1 MKLGVYNT
9 SVMGF
14 KGRREDRNT
23 VQQLKQDNN
32 YSLTENNK
40 IRISK
45 AINNLADESGENNVK
60 FLLDVADNLKKNK
73 NAYNRLKAIMVP
85 EKMKLAQFRKYYHSV
100 LSVREKEVL
109 INMGLDPWS
118 VEGLKYV
125 GDCRRFKIKLGDPIP
140 DNEEQK

>member
-1 MKLGVYNT
+1 MEIIKLP
-9 SVMGF
+9 S
-14 KGRREDRNT
+14 
-23 VQQLKQDNN
+23 
-32 YSLTENNK
+32 
-40 IRISK
+40 
-45 AINNLADESGENNVK
+45 AIEKERKRMRSA
-60 FLLDVADNLKKNK
+60 NLKKNK

-85 EKMKLAQFRKYYHSV
+85 EKMKLAQFRKSYHSV
-100 LSVREKEVL
+100 LSVWEKEVL

>member
-1 MKLGVYNT
+1 MGEIVINDSIKFSFTKDRSVGLYNELVHDVYH
-9 SVMGF
+9 SVFGA
-14 KGRREDRNT
+14 K
-23 VQQLKQDNN
+23 
-32 YSLTENNK
+32 TE
-40 IRISK
+40 
-45 AINNLADESGENNVK
+45 AEEK
-60 FLLDVADNLKKNK
+60 FIKPLNLKKNK